1 MALSEAIKVF
11 GPPEPAAGTRV
22 IERIGV
28 NALTEPRIGAIAMF
42 MVAKRGPSGI
52 PIPVSNRQEYDRIF
66 GDPGDPRYHLFTDSA
81 HMGPDAI
88 DGFFATSGGSGK
100 IFVTRL
106 DLEGKGKRAEAVLK
120 NRFGVDVLRIRAANE
135 GRWGGCEAH
144 IPSSAIIVATSRT
157 FTVAVPGIESNEFIG
172 AYASFS
178 SGSGKKYAIVANT
191 ESDPQSGEVI
201 FTVGAQFDLL
211 ADGINGPIALRGTS
225 NYARRRDLTGTITFP
240 TEINL
245 TGTLTVPADGRTIT
259 GNGTLFTRELTI
271 GANLYYLGEA
281 RSVESI
287 SSDTTLTVDEP
298 FTSNGTNVTAQRD
311 NRTVNGNGTLFT
323 TETTVGDILYV
334 RANGIEY
341 GRTVSAIASPTSLTL
356 DSGFPVPLPAGTTLR
371 SENLWVQGGADSDFA
386 ADVRI
391 GDAIIDPNRR
401 GDVAKVIE
409 IDATGRRFRIDAPFS
424 ADFSNAQLVKQ
435 SQEVQIDLMPSRQGE
450 GLSVEVGLG
459 TKNPQT
465 HFSLTI
471 RFNKSVVLNFPDCSL
486 DPNDE
491 AGLFVDTL
499 VNDSNIA
506 YRSGATNYQTWVTVE
521 SLWGS
526 TYTTA
531 PTNDVRPFNGA
542 GIALEVT
549 PRRIYVADDFNF
561 TNLLNAPLYLSPYRD
576 AGGAYRYVRESVR
589 VKGAQA
595 PVSIEG
601 TISSTGVNITGTA
614 TNFLNIF
621 KRGDYLYDP
630 GSKTARKVRS
640 VISNTQLTVETVF
653 PRDIPALTQAKKAG
667 YLQVDQGMDLTT
679 RIKAGSPYVMAFPEY
694 LRGGYDGDLGKVQPY
709 HFTKFLNPDV
719 NYLEK
724 AVWGRNLGLVRMAC
738 PGVSSVT
745 VQRAGVEYA
754 SQKAFEFRAE
764 VPSYY
769 NSSAAIEAFVEELG
783 RSDFVMIASHGY
795 AYVANPFGIGDRMVP
810 TSGDIM
816 GLESYRATLHGGWHY
831 PTAGMNARLNRF
843 TRLAWEI
850 DPHGEADL
858 NAIGVQPIKR
868 LGGAPVIFGARVP
881 SVNSIYTHS
890 PIRRTQSHYVR
901 FFLEAREILEN
912 LFRPNQPDV
921 AERLILILEGF
932 ARSEFNKGVYNNY
945 LTFDQAIHVSAITP
959 QAPGQGAGESAA
971 RDVAIAMVNG
981 QLHIYYSYFPA
992 GYLERLYL
1000 NVGPEIATA
1009 NYAQSFT
1016 AI

>member
-11 GPPEPAAGTRV
+11 GSPEPAPGARI

-28 NALTEPRIGAIAMF
+28 NALTEPRLGAIAVF

-66 GDPGDPRYHLFTDSA
+66 GDPGDPRWHLFTDSA

-88 DGFFATSGGSGK
+88 DGFFSASGGAGK
-100 IFVTRL
+100 VFVTRL
-106 DLEGKGKRAEAVLK
+106 DLEGKGKRSEVTLK
-120 NRFGVDVLRIRAANE
+120 NRFGFDVLRVRAANE

-144 IPSSAIIVATSRT
+144 IPLSAIIVATSRT

-191 ESDPQSGEVI
+191 TSDPQSGEVI

-225 NYARRRDLTGTITFP
+225 SYSSRRDLTGTIAFP
-240 TEINL
+240 TERNL
-245 TGTLTVPADGRTIT
+245 TGTITIPADGRTIT
-259 GNGTLFTRELTI
+259 GSGTLFGSELKV
-271 GANLYYLGEA
+271 GANIYYLGEA
-281 RSVESI
+281 RTVESI
-287 SSDTTLTVDEP
+287 SSDTTLTIDEP
-298 FTSNGTNVTAQRD
+298 FTTDGANVTAQRD
-311 NRTVNGNGTLFT
+311 NLTITGNGTAFT
-323 TETTVGDILYV
+323 TEVAVGETLYV
-334 RANGIEY
+334 RANGTEY
-341 GRTVSAIASPTSLTL
+341 ARKVAAIASATQLTL
-356 DSGFPVPLPAGTTLR
+356 DSGFPVPLPAGTTAR
-371 SENLWVQGGADSDFA
+371 TRNLWVQGSTDSDFA
-386 ADVRI
+386 ADARI

-401 GDVAKVIE
+401 GEVAKIVE
-409 IDATGRRFRIDAPFS
+409 VDATARRFRIDDPFTG
-424 ADFSNAQLVKQ
+424 DFANAQLVKQ
-435 SQEVQIDLMPSRQGE
+435 SQEVKIDLMPSRQGE
-450 GLSVEVGLG
+450 GLSVEVGMG

-465 HFSLTI
+465 HFSLKI
-471 RFNKSVVLNFPDCSL
+471 RFNKSVVLDFPDCSL

-491 AGLFVDTL
+491 AGLFVETL

-506 YRSGATNYQTWVTVE
+506 YRMGATNYQTWVTVE
-521 SLWGS
+521 SLWSS

-542 GIALEVT
+542 GTVLEVT
-549 PRRIYVADDFNF
+549 QRRIYIADEFDF
-561 TNLLNAPLYLSPYRD
+561 TNILNSPLYLSPYR
-576 AGGAYRYVRESVR
+576 YPRESVR
-589 VKGAQA
+589 VKGAQ
-595 PVSIEG
+595 PSVPLQG
-601 TISSTGVNITGTA
+601 TISSTGTAITGTG
-614 TNFLNIF
+614 TNFLDSL

-630 GSKTARKVRS
+630 GTKSVRKIRS
-640 VISNTQLTVETVF
+640 IISNTQLTVETVF
-653 PRDIPALTQAKKAG
+653 PRDLPALTQAKKAG
-667 YLQVDQGMDLTT
+667 YLQVDQGMDLTN
-679 RIKAGSPYVMAFPEY
+679 RIRAGEQYIVAFPDY

-709 HFTKFLNPDV
+709 HFTKYLNADN

-738 PGVSSVT
+738 PGVSSTT
-745 VQRAGVEYA
+745 VQRAGIEYA
-754 SQKAFEFRAE
+754 SQKAFEFRVE
-764 VPSYY
+764 IPSHY
-769 NSSAAIEAFVEELG
+769 NSPAVIETFINEEIG
-783 RSDFVMIASHGY
+783 RSDFAMVASHGY
-795 AYVANPFGIGDRMVP
+795 AYIANPFGIGERMVP

-831 PTAGMNARLNRF
+831 PTAGVNSRLNRF
-843 TRLAWEI
+843 TKLAWQV

-858 NAIGVQPIKR
+858 NAIGVQAIKY
-868 LGGAPVIFGARVP
+868 LAGAPVIFGARVP
-881 SVNSIYTHS
+881 AINSIYTHS
-890 PIRRTQSHYVR
+890 TIRRTQSHYVR
-901 FFLEAREILEN
+901 YFLEAREILEN

-921 AERLILILEGF
+921 AERLILMLEGF

-1000 NVGPEIATA
+1000 NIGPEIATA
-1009 NYAQSFT
+1009 NYAQAFT